1 MRRILLIA
9 TLLAATAV
17 PALAQPVTQA
27 DLLHRLI
34 DLDRLMTPPVGERTG
49 LFSSYD
55 RRSRIDAGGKFV
67 DWNAN
72 RDRGQFLRDEAD
84 GWQVMAEIDGPG
96 ALTRIWSANPHGR
109 IRFILD
115 GKTVIDADFADL
127 FNKKLPPFDQPLCY
141 VTPGGGHNCY
151 FPIGF
156 GRSCRVDVRQ
166 SDSYYQIDYVSF
178 PPGTQVETFRPE
190 LSDQAKAAL
199 EEVARTLNDGLSD
212 KQLFGERRT
221 PPVGDSGKLASGETL
236 TYEYDPAYRLTRETR
251 KDAQQA
257 VLFDQTLTSAA
268 SAPSPTPASTELPT
282 RVG

>member
-96 ALTRIWSANPHGR
+96 TNAHLVGQPAR
-109 IRFILD
+109 
-115 GKTVIDADFADL
+115 AD
-127 FNKKLPPFDQPLCY
+127 PL
-141 VTPGGGHNCY
+141 HSRRKDRHRR
-151 FPIGF
+151 GF
-156 GRSCRVDVRQ
+156 R
-166 SDSYYQIDYVSF
+166 
-178 PPGTQVETFRPE
+178 RPVQQE
-190 LSDQAKAAL
+190 A
-199 EEVARTLNDGLSD
+199 
-212 KQLFGERRT
+212 
-221 PPVGDSGKLASGETL
+221 PPV
-236 TYEYDPAYRLTRETR
+236 
-251 KDAQQA
+251 
-257 VLFDQTLTSAA
+257 
-268 SAPSPTPASTELPT
+268 
-282 RVG
+282 